1 MSRFGPGVGSL
12 ALIPPSGRDRAPS
25 RAIRG
30 RSASRGFAA
39 GYRAIATLAPRRVC
53 REPAARRRPAL
64 GLRPRLP
71 TPTREAVALPCPPP
85 LRAPALRRKRLAR
98 LPAAGRRR
106 AEGGARE
113 DAADRRPPRRFR
125 LQRRFPQRGRARH
138 ALLTYVRRTL
148 RLRGATYPPREA
160 CPRSGCPRYNGNNS
174 FSSRTR
180 LAERDCSLTTE
191 RLG

>member
-1 MSRFGPGVGSL
+1 MRLIQNRPWRFPNFFSCGAEAFRASERVHVFTRPHSGCLVSVRAISPQRYSR
-12 ALIPPSGRDRAPS
+12 S
-25 RAIRG
+25 RAG
-30 RSASRGFAA
+30 GF
-39 GYRAIATLAPRRVC
+39 GVRR
-53 REPAARRRPAL
+53 
-64 GLRPRLP
+64 P

-85 LRAPALRRKRLAR
+85 LRRKRLAR

-113 DAADRRPPRRFR
+113 DAADRRPPRWFR

-138 ALLTYVRRTL
+138 ALLTYARRTL

-174 FSSRTR
+174 FQ
-180 LAERDCSLTTE
+180 A
-191 RLG
+191 